1 MRSRIKKMRAKSVGL
16 LCGLGVLC
24 QFGGCELG
32 TITTTMTLDGR
43 DAIIQLIRGAIL
55 TPIDAFITNAVND
68 VFGDED
74 N

>member
-1 MRSRIKKMRAKSVGL
+1 MRSGAIKVRARSVGI

-32 TITTTMTLDGR
+32 TVTTSMTLDGR

-55 TPIDAFITNAVND
+55 TPIDAFITDAVNEAFD
-68 VFGDED
+68 AED
-74 N
+74 D